1 KKVLERAKEA
11 ASQAEARWSKAER
24 DAALSE
30 REMQVAEG
38 DSERAARE
46 LEALRADRSVAL
58 SAIEDAF
65 GQELPDH
72 PVDEVD
78 GRLRELRARRL
89 GVDEAQSMAKQAR
102 SEAVRAREAS
112 RDIDT
117 RAANVVGS
125 LRGLSIPA
133 VIRRARQ
140 CIPNVEVPGALVA
153 AIPSEPSS
161 ALEA

>member
-1 KKVLERAKEA
+1 
-11 ASQAEARWSKAER
+11 
-24 DAALSE
+24 
-30 REMQVAEG
+30 
-38 DSERAARE
+38 
-46 LEALRADRSVAL
+46 
-58 SAIEDAF
+58 
-65 GQELPDH
+65 
-72 PVDEVD
+72 
-78 GRLRELRARRL
+78 
-89 GVDEAQSMAKQAR
+89 
-102 SEAVRAREAS
+102 AS

-161 ALEA
+161 ALEAARGLAGGLRDLMETLASTAGEGRAGLEAIVERARRLLPEGMPKAMITDVYDLLDAARTLAKDLVAEAAEAKSVAQRLAQQVKERIELEQEVRA